1 MSSFRWTS
9 TNTLKQVH
17 ACEHPDLAL
26 RTAVHICVLPAMYD
40 GLHIH
45 TGDLFFG
52 AGHLFNPAD
61 WDRFAP
67 SLTFLRLAGLASPIT
82 AAHMRALCALPN
94 LETLSLSRRDSQT
107 AQVSDLSSLKS
118 ISMPKLRSL
127 VLECARLSSLCFT
140 CSALSTLTLRSCTC
154 LAGSSFAGCMQL
166 QRLALQNM
174 ELDGGSEGAWLAK
187 ELHGLEALQQLNINF
202 CNLRTA
208 PHSLSSLESLQMLSL
223 RGNNLNKL
231 PHDLPRNLRDLDV
244 DRNNF
249 ECIPSELYTLSCLET
264 LSVADQREVNFQLD
278 TSLLPLI
285 SLPKLQSIWL
295 DRGQDFPCWNIDSYW
310 HIGEALRAIEFSG
323 KKMKL
328 YCEHAEAEDEES
340 DASESD

>member
-1 MSSFRWTS
+1 
-9 TNTLKQVH
+9 
-17 ACEHPDLAL
+17 
-26 RTAVHICVLPAMYD
+26 MYD

-52 AGHLFNPAD
+52 AGHLFNPED

-94 LETLSLSRRDSQT
+94 LETLSLSRRARDSRDSQT
-107 AQVSDLSSLKS
+107 AQISDLSSLKS

-127 VLECARLSSLCFT
+127 KLECARLSSLCFT
-140 CSALSTLTLRSCTC
+140 CSALSTLTLRSCTY
-154 LAGSSFAGCMQL
+154 LAGSSFAGCTQL
-166 QRLALQNM
+166 QCLALQNM
-174 ELDGGSEGAWLAK
+174 ELDGGNEGAWLAK
-187 ELHGLEALQQLNINF
+187 ELHGLEALQQLKINF
-202 CNLRTA
+202 CNLRTV
-208 PHSLSSLESLQMLSL
+208 PHSLSSLESLQMLDL
-223 RGNNLNKL
+223 RGNNLNEL

-244 DRNNF
+244 DRNIF
-249 ECIPSELYTLSCLET
+249 ECIPSELCTLSCLET
-264 LSVADQREVNFQLD
+264 LCVSDQREVNFQLD
-278 TSLLPLI
+278 SSLLPLI
-285 SLPKLQSIWL
+285 SLPKLQCIWL

-310 HIGEALRAIEFSG
+310 HIGEALRAIESSG